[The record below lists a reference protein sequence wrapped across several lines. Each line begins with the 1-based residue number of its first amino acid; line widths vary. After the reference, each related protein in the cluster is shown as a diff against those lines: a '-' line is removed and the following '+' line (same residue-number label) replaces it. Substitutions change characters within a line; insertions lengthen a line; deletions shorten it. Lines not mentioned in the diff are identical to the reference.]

1 MLITIVNNDFC
12 IDTTGLQSS
21 TAVVELNSSIT
32 VTCIFATGASS
43 TGCQITMFKLDSLQE
58 VFLNSTN
65 NTRPNGSS
73 EVNILIIITIII
85 MLKFYVLTSKLIMWL
100 LMLLDYYKHQW

>member
-1 MLITIVNNDFC
+1 MTIVNNDFC

-43 TGCQITMFKLDSLQE
+43 TGCQVTISGINDTGMQTLF
-58 VFLNSTN
+58 VIN
-65 NTRPNGSS
+65 RPNLGIL
-73 EVNILIIITIII
+73 EVCNIWR
-85 MLKFYVLTSKLIMWL
+85 VL
-100 LMLLDYYKHQW
+100 